1 MDIKFIPEILKDKI
15 LTFYK
20 YVYGGCILLVAVLL
34 ALSLLSF
41 NIGDNSFLTSTNT
54 PSKNLLGVMGSY
66 VSSFIFYTFGV
77 MGYLVAIFFFIYSI
91 LVLTGKNPKYIF
103 IRLILFIISLLL
115 IPQTLTYWKI
125 NITFAP
131 EIELWG
137 IFSNKIFFLHQ
148 IDYIS

>member
-41 NIGDNSFLTSTNT
+41 NIGDNSFLTSTNNS
-54 PSKNLLGVMGSY
+54 SKNLLGVMGSY

-103 IRLILFIISLLL
+103 IRLILFI
-115 IPQTLTYWKI
+115 
-125 NITFAP
+125 
-131 EIELWG
+131 
-137 IFSNKIFFLHQ
+137 SNETK
-148 IDYIS
+148 